1 MQLKLRHL
9 ILFVLAALVL
19 ILGSTPGGALLAM
32 AALMQLS
39 LLING
44 IPLTKKSQFAALKIF
59 LLSVPVLFFW
69 AGAHSFVEIYLRES
83 SYLFS
88 SMAVMI
94 SLSLCFIIN
103 FQVVFVYQYLTA
115 SDFAVNAAL
124 QNAFNDIKDKRTAML
139 QSSLSLFLLT
149 LVPLLSADWKLVF
162 AVMVL
167 QLYLNFDRV
176 KTAVATF

>member
-9 ILFVLAALVL
+9 ILFLVAAIVL
-19 ILGSTPGGALLAM
+19 ILSGTPGGALLAM
-32 AALMQLS
+32 AVLLQLC

-44 IPLTKKSQFAALKIF
+44 ITLTKKSQWAAFRLF
-59 LLSVPVLFFW
+59 LLAAPVLFFW
-69 AGAHSFVEIYLRES
+69 AGAHSFVEIYLHES

-103 FQVVFVYQYLTA
+103 FQIVFVYKYLAA

-124 QNAFNDIKDKRTAML
+124 QNAFNDIKEKRTAL
-139 QSSLSLFLLT
+139 VQSALILFLLT
-149 LVPLLSADWKLVF
+149 LIPLLSADWKLVF
-162 AVMVL
+162 AVMGL

-176 KTAVATF
+176 KTAVSSF